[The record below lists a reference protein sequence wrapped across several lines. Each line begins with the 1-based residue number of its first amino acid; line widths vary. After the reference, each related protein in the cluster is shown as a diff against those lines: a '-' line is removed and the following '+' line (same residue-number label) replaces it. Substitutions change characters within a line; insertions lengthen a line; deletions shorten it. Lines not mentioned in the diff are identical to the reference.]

1 MIIIMFIT
9 VNIYVYTVTVVLP
22 FCQYTTVNSRT
33 CLSNIAKEITLPE
46 NAKLIKVIQNT

>member
-22 FCQYTTVNSRT
+22 FCQYTTTVNSRT
-33 CLSNIAKEITLPE
+33 CLSNIPKEITCVTR
-46 NAKLIKVIQNT
+46 KRKVN